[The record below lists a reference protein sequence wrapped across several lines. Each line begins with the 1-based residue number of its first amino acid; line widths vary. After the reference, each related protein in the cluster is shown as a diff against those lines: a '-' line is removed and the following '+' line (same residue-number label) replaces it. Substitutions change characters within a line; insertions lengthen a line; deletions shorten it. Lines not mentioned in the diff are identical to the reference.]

1 MTLTFSFKGPLYCF
15 DSKKKKNIILLRL
28 QMKRITGDKQNVQM
42 HMKVK

>member
-1 MTLTFSFKGPLYCF
+1 MTLTFFFKGPLYCF
-15 DSKKKKNIILLRL
+15 DSKKKNIILLRL